1 MPGKFD
7 AYRLLCP
14 NKFTSRKKNTKFAF
28 EQKNILLLNE
38 DILMVLKFKKKFHK
52 YLSTCMLHSKLRKK
66 RG

>member
-1 MPGKFD
+1 MHIDYSVPIS
-7 AYRLLCP
+7 LQVE
-14 NKFTSRKKNTKFAF
+14 KKNTKFAF

>member
-1 MPGKFD
+1 MHIDYSVPIS
-7 AYRLLCP
+7 LQVE
-14 NKFTSRKKNTKFAF
+14 KKIQNFNFKS
-28 EQKNILLLNE
+28 LLLNE